1 MASQRRS
8 SRPRLRGAGGSSTFF
23 GANGLRVRRGSLP
36 QAPAHD
42 DFLRGMIKPRYFGRF
57 GNINF
62 ALTAV

>member
-1 MASQRRS
+1 
-8 SRPRLRGAGGSSTFF
+8 
-23 GANGLRVRRGSLP
+23 LRVRRGSLP